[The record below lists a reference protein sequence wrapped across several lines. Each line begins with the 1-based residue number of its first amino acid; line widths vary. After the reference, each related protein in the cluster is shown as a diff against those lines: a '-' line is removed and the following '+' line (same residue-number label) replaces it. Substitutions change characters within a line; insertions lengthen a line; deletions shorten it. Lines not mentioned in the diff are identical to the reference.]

1 MSLPDSITREDLIH
15 ATDEI
20 APLDSSGN
28 QEPASSIILLNG
40 HRYDP
45 EVVLTRALKNTTGI
59 EGSETGIPKDDDSLA
74 TFYAERN
81 IPCLPS
87 TNLDSAVQSLKSLK
101 VNPRIQ
107 QDLSEEIANKERVLN
122 RFQSLF
128 SPEKVAGI
136 SEEDV
141 IDFLHREHNGHWKGL
156 HGYKEEIRKKFDLFR
171 SALAILV
178 DDNDP
183 VDRRLDTIRPKNGQ
197 NLAPGAKEGIL
208 TAVLLVE
215 YPEKYGVWN
224 DLSADALKSLEIW
237 PAFKRGA
244 TFGERYLTINEVLR
258 TLSQETGVDLWTLD
272 SLIRLTK
279 ETGKS
284 PIVSILTRR
293 AVEDTIAI
301 ASKIIDTAGI
311 TGEQTP
317 KFGRTKLTTEEYQ
330 GVIKPMLD
338 AFVKAHGKTPN
349 LLLGDILNE
358 VLVNDPRLAGFE
370 KRTFPFHGQT
380 VKPYTWATITQ
391 IDPSIKNFKISYYP
405 QLYISINR
413 EEVKYGFSY
422 GDKVKSENRSV
433 QKFREEAGIRSL
445 TRDLLSQVPTL
456 RIQIDKEPE
465 DPEYLSSMR
474 TDITAEILNGSFD
487 RWDSSVTFTERWEK
501 SEIPDDIGSRIH
513 TTLSDLVPL
522 FLAASDPGNIIRDE
536 SPTPPVTPTPE
547 IPTWSTIAPSL
558 ACSFTCDQIPF
569 AGLHFPEEEKQ
580 RLSTEILGAL
590 SSGKHI
596 ILTGP
601 PGTGKSKIARAV
613 CEAIAGPDNY
623 KMCTASNDWSVYETI
638 GGYRPRPDGTL
649 RFYPG
654 AFLRS
659 FRNGDE
665 PANRWLIIDE
675 INRADIDKAFGSLFS
690 ALAGD
695 RVDLPFEIDDEP
707 VCLVGRPKEETPLNP
722 CTFIIHPDWRIIATM
737 NTFDKSSLYEMSYA
751 FMRRFAFIMVDS
763 PKTVDAG
770 LVGEYA
776 RAWELEPDEERCRQI
791 ADLWNLVNRH
801 RQIGPALFRDIY
813 QYLDAAPGAAMESA
827 VSMYLFPQLEGLL
840 EETQKAFI
848 AELLTLESIVDK
860 DRLKQNAAMFFHI
873 TLKGSP

>member
-20 APLDSSGN
+20 VPLDSSGD

-45 EVVLTRALKNTTGI
+45 EIVLTRALKNTTGT
-59 EGSETGIPKDDDSLA
+59 EGSETGIPGDDDSLA

-81 IPCLPS
+81 IPFVPS
-87 TNLDSAVQSLKSLK
+87 TNLDAAVQSLKSLK
-101 VNPRIQ
+101 INPRIQ

-122 RFQSLF
+122 RFQLLF

-171 SALAILV
+171 TALAILV
-178 DDNDP
+178 DDKDP
-183 VDRRLDTIRPKNGQ
+183 IDRRLDTIRPKNGQ

-208 TAVLLVE
+208 TAVLLIE

-224 DLSADALKSLEIW
+224 DLSADALRSLKIW
-237 PAFKRGA
+237 PAFKWGA
-244 TFGERYLTINEVLR
+244 TFGERYLIINEVLR

-272 SLIRLTK
+272 SLLRLTR

-311 TGEQTP
+311 TGKQTP

-349 LLLGDILNE
+349 LLLGDILNA
-358 VLVNDPRLAGFE
+358 VLVNDPHLSGFE
-370 KRTFPFHGQT
+370 KSTFPFHGQT

-413 EEVKYGFSY
+413 EEIVCGFSY
-422 GDKVKSENRSV
+422 GDRVKDEKPSV
-433 QKFREEAGIRSL
+433 QKFREDAGIQSL
-445 TRDLLSQVPTL
+445 TRDLLRQVPTL
-456 RIQIDKEPE
+456 RIQIDKEPD
-465 DPEYLSSMR
+465 DPEYLSSKR
-474 TDITAEILNGSFD
+474 TDITAEIHDGSFD

-501 SEIPDDIGSRIH
+501 PEIPDDIGDRIYK
-513 TTLSDLVPL
+513 TLSNLVPL
-522 FLAASDPGNIIRDE
+522 FLAASDPT
-536 SPTPPVTPTPE
+536 SPPPEPPIPE
-547 IPTWSTIAPSL
+547 VRTWSTVAPSL
-558 ACSFTCDQIPF
+558 ACSFTVDQIPF
-569 AGLHFPEEEKQ
+569 AGLHFPDAEKQ

-590 SSGKHI
+590 RSGKHI

-601 PGTGKSKIARAV
+601 PGTGKSKIAQAV

-623 KMCTASNDWSVYETI
+623 KICTASNDWSVYETI
-638 GGYRPRPDGTL
+638 GGYRPKKDNTL
-649 RFYPG
+649 RFHPG

-707 VCLVGRPKEETPLNP
+707 VCLVGRPEEKTLLKP

-763 PKTVDAG
+763 PQTVDAI

-776 RAWELEPDEERCRQI
+776 RAWGFEEDEERCRQV
-791 ADLWNLVNRH
+791 AGLWNLVNRH

-813 QYLDAAPGAAMESA
+813 HYFDAAPGAAMESA
-827 VSMYLFPQLEGLL
+827 VSMYLFPQLEGLP
-840 EETQKAFI
+840 EETQKLFVTD
-848 AELLTLESIVDK
+848 LLTLESIVDK
-860 DRLKQNAAMFFHI
+860 DRLKQNAATFFHFDI
-873 TLKGSP
+873 RGFT